1 MPWVWEEHSREML
14 DVDSSDSDVND
25 EMRLVKV
32 IRASVGKW
40 SFQMKGW
47 PIKDV
52 AVCLG
57 RRLHGRRGRG
67 GVNLSWL
74 KKW

>member
-1 MPWVWEEHSREML
+1 MPWVWEEHSAEML
-14 DVDSSDSDVND
+14 DMDLSDSDVND
-25 EMRLVKV
+25 ELRLVKV
-32 IRASVGKW
+32 IRAGVGK
-40 SFQMKGW
+40 MKSW

-52 AVCLG
+52 AVSLV
-57 RRLHGRRGRG
+57 RRLHRRWGRG